1 MTFESIKS
9 TKVNEQVVQQIK
21 DSIYQGELKKGD
33 RLPTV
38 NELHEAWGISRSS
51 IREAFSALELVGII
65 RTRTSEG
72 TFIASS
78 EDSTRFLEPLSMM
91 FALEGDIAKELLEFR
106 MLLECD
112 CIRLAVDK
120 VLPDELEEMKGYI
133 EILEESKGNEI
144 NGADAD
150 RMFHYTIAR
159 ARGNKVIY
167 QILTS
172 IYEAIDIHIKK
183 KSKELSLDIETLLK
197 FTWGQDKEIYNAIKE
212 KDSTKAIEALMVYLN
227 YYNEFITK

>member
-33 RLPTV
+33 KLPTV
-38 NELHEAWGISRSS
+38 NELHEAWGVSRSS

-72 TFIASS
+72 TFIAN
-78 EDSTRFLEPLSMM
+78 EDSTRFLEPLSLML
-91 FALEGDIAKELLEFR
+91 ALEEDIAKELLEFR

-112 CIRLAVDK
+112 CIRLAIDK
-120 VLPDELEEMKGYI
+120 IKPDELDEMKKYI
-133 EILEESKGNEI
+133 EILEESKGDEQ
-144 NGADAD
+144 NGIEAD

-159 ARGNKVIY
+159 ASGNKVIY
-167 QILTS
+167 QVLAS
-172 IYEAIDIHIKK
+172 IYEAMDLHIKK
-183 KSKELSLDIETLLK
+183 ICKKLSVDLNSIFMLKSKK
-197 FTWGQDKEIYNAIKE
+197 NKEIYNAIIE
-212 KDSTKAIEALMVYLN
+212 KDSKKAVEALKVYLN
-227 YYNEFITK
+227 CFDELINK